1 MKRPMSA
8 EAAAR
13 LELMRDRIAERLDHL
28 GKDQFAAAEEA
39 GFDRGYFYE
48 LLSGLKGAPRKS
60 NLGRIAAVL
69 DCDPRYLLGLI
80 DQPRPDDD
88 DDADAR
94 QPASLPLSGTI
105 EAAVWSPPSR
115 GGDIGI
121 QVPTDIRHLGRNQ
134 TARIVRGNTWRDLGI
149 TDGMI
154 VISTADVPSRDGDLV
169 VVQRR
174 REGDSGTEVV
184 TTISEVRRGELAFF
198 EPDQRHMAGVK
209 SETVGIIIMVLKVF

>member
-1 MKRPMSA
+1 MKRPKSA

-13 LELMRDRIAERLDHL
+13 LEMMRERIAKRLDQL

-60 NLGRIAAVL
+60 NMSRIATVL

-80 DQPRPDDD
+80 DQPRPDD

-121 QVPTDIRHLGRNQ
+121 QVPADIRHLGRNQ

-169 VVQRR
+169 VAQRR

-184 TTISEVRRGELAFF
+184 TTIAEIKRGDLVFF
-198 EPDQRHMAGVK
+198 EPDQARIAGVK
-209 SETVGIIIMVLKVF
+209 SDVIGIVVMVVKVF